1 MYQQDTTQT
10 QPTQP
15 APQMQPMPQQAPVQ
29 QHPHHKA
36 PSLDK
41 GALSSK
47 VQQLFI
53 LFYTAL
59 SIGLTARF
67 VFSLLGTNL
76 SSPFVLFVYQ
86 ITQPFIVPF
95 ANMFGVA
102 LQAGRSRVE
111 FEDLVALLV
120 YALLF
125 FGLAKLINIIFD

>member
-1 MYQQDTTQT
+1 MP
-10 QPTQP
+10 QPMQP
-15 APQMQPMPQQAPVQ
+15 AQQMPQQAPLPQ

-76 SSPFVLFVYQ
+76 SSPFVGFVYQ
-86 ITQPFIVPF
+86 LTQPFIMPF

-125 FGLAKLINIIFD
+125 FGIAKLINIIFD